1 MYPTLKDKKFT
12 DLGKGGIITVQDQ
25 FEDVAILDNGQ
36 RIKVDR
42 LLDKSYY
49 DEYIDPKTF
58 FGDTFNVFA
67 EKIKAVPNE
76 VLDRLKDDDTD
87 VNGSAIIEVDPGEE
101 RRLLEQKA
109 REMGAKMNPSAQV
122 QKQMELLKDI
132 MADDEDMPVIKN
144 FEQNQPV
151 TNANVEPPVQKII
164 APSVQSVIDPITTMF
179 KNVKRNKDFSFT
191 IEIGEKIP
199 RLDFIEM
206 MEDSYETSIIDFLS
220 EEFTQKI
227 LSNPQ
232 LIKSKISDEIK
243 RLVYPSQE
251 EDKEELELIMDRPS
265 TPLEMINDGSTP
277 VKKVTRR
284 TTKKSEKAND

>member
-12 DLGKGGIITVQDQ
+12 DLTRGDVITIQDQ
-25 FEDVAILDNGQ
+25 FEDIAILDNGQ

-67 EKIKAVPNE
+67 EKIKALPAE
-76 VLDRLKDDDTD
+76 ALDSIKDEDDYNT
-87 VNGSAIIEVDPGEE
+87 SAIIEVDPGEE
-101 RRLLEQKA
+101 RRLLEKKA
-109 REMGAKMNPSAQV
+109 REMSSGLNSGAQV
-122 QKQMELLKDI
+122 QKQIDMLKEI
-132 MADDEDMPVIKN
+132 MGDDEDLPVIKN
-144 FEQNQPV
+144 FDQTQP
-151 TNANVEPPVQKII
+151 TQPTEPPIQRVI
-164 APSVQSVIDPITTMF
+164 APSVQSVTDPITTMF

-227 LSNPQ
+227 LSNPDY
-232 LIKSKISDEIK
+232 IKSKISDEIK
-243 RLVYPSQE
+243 RLVYPNQKE
-251 EDKEELELIMDRPS
+251 ESEELELITDKS
-265 TPLEMINDGSTP
+265 TSPLEQINDGSTV
-277 VKKVTRR
+277 VKKTTTRKSS
-284 TTKKSEKAND
+284 KKSEKAND

>member
-12 DLGKGGIITVQDQ
+12 DLTRGDVITIQDQ
-25 FEDVAILDNGQ
+25 FEDIAILDNGQ

-67 EKIKAVPNE
+67 EKIKALPAE
-76 VLDRLKDDDTD
+76 ALDSIKDEDDYN
-87 VNGSAIIEVDPGEE
+87 VSAIIEVDPGEE
-101 RRLLEQKA
+101 RRLLEKKA
-109 REMGAKMNPSAQV
+109 REMGSGLNSGAQV
-122 QKQMELLKDI
+122 QKQIDMLKEI
-132 MADDEDMPVIKN
+132 MGDDEDLPVIKN
-144 FEQNQPV
+144 FDQTQP
-151 TNANVEPPVQKII
+151 TQPTEPPIQRVV
-164 APSVQSVIDPITTMF
+164 APSVQSVTDPITTMF

-227 LSNPQ
+227 LSNPDY
-232 LIKSKISDEIK
+232 IKSKISDEIK
-243 RLVYPSQE
+243 RLVYPNQKE
-251 EDKEELELIMDRPS
+251 ESEELELITDKS
-265 TPLEMINDGSTP
+265 TSPLEQINDGSTV
-277 VKKVTRR
+277 VKKTTTRKSS
-284 TTKKSEKAND
+284 KKSEKAND

>member
-144 FEQNQPV
+144 FDQNQPV
-151 TNANVEPPVQKII
+151 TNVNVEPPVQKII

>member
-12 DLGKGGIITVQDQ
+12 DLTRGDVITIQDQ
-25 FEDVAILDNGQ
+25 FEDIAILDNGQ

-67 EKIKAVPNE
+67 EKIKALPAE
-76 VLDRLKDDDTD
+76 ALDSIKDEDDYNT
-87 VNGSAIIEVDPGEE
+87 SAIIEVDPGEE
-101 RRLLEQKA
+101 RRLLEKKA
-109 REMGAKMNPSAQV
+109 REMSSGLNSGAQV
-122 QKQMELLKDI
+122 QKQIDMLKEI
-132 MADDEDMPVIKN
+132 MGDEDLPVIKN
-144 FEQNQPV
+144 FDQTQP
-151 TNANVEPPVQKII
+151 TQPTEPPIQRVI
-164 APSVQSVIDPITTMF
+164 APSVQSVTDPITTMF

-227 LSNPQ
+227 LSNPDY
-232 LIKSKISDEIK
+232 IKSKISDEIK
-243 RLVYPSQE
+243 RLVYPNQKE
-251 EDKEELELIMDRPS
+251 ESEELELITDKS
-265 TPLEMINDGSTP
+265 TSPLEQINDSSTV
-277 VKKVTRR
+277 VKKTTTRKSS
-284 TTKKSEKAND
+284 KKSEKAND